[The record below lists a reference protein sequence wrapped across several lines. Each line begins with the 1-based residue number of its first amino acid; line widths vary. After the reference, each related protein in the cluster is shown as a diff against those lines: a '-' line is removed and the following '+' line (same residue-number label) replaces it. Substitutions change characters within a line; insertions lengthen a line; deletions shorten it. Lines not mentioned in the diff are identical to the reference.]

1 MLFRSNPSSGV
12 PVYLQLIE
20 QVKHAIDVGALSPGD
35 QLPAIRRVA
44 EDLVINPNTV
54 AKAYRDLEH
63 DGVIELRQGSGA
75 FVTENGRAGRVAR
88 VKAAQPV
95 LQAAIDRL
103 VTSGLTADEIRRLFE
118 AELLRLGDKPRTRKP

>member
-118 AELLRLGDKPRTRKP
+118 AELLRLGDKPRTRKS

>member
-20 QVKHAIDVGALSPGD
+20 QVKHAIDLGALRPGD

-63 DGVIELRQGSGA
+63 AGVIELRQGAGA
-75 FVTENGRAGRVAR
+75 FVADNGSSRVAQ
-88 VKAAQPV
+88 VKKAQPV
-95 LQAAIDRL
+95 LQAAVDRL
-103 VTSGLTADEIRRLFE
+103 VASGLTPDEIRRLFE
-118 AELLRLGDKPRTRKP
+118 AELLRLGDKPRVRKG

>member
-20 QVKHAIDVGALSPGD
+20 QVKHAIDLGALRPGD

-63 DGVIELRQGSGA
+63 AGVIELRQGAGA
-75 FVTENGRAGRVAR
+75 FVADNGSTSRVAQ
-88 VKAAQPV
+88 VKKAQPV
-95 LQAAIDRL
+95 LQAAVDRL
-103 VTSGLTADEIRRLFE
+103 VASGLTPDEIRRLFE
-118 AELLRLGDKPRTRKP
+118 AELLRLGDKPRVRKG

>member
-1 MLFRSNPSSGV
+1 MLFRPNPSSGV

-54 AKAYRDLEH
+54 AKAYRELEH
-63 DGVIELRQGSGA
+63 DRVIELRQGSGA
-75 FVTENGRAGRVAR
+75 FVSENGRAGRVAR
-88 VKAAQPV
+88 VRTAQPV
-95 LQAAIDRL
+95 LQAALERL
-103 VTSGLTADEIRRLFE
+103 IAAGLTPEEVRRLFE
-118 AELLRLGDKPRTRKP
+118 AELQRLSDQPRTRKP